1 MLLFSL
7 LMACD
12 SGSPATPSPLSAS
25 TPNTVQ
31 LVYSGNVHGEIE
43 PCG

>member
-31 LVYSGNVHGEIE
+31 LVYSGNVRGEIE

>member
-1 MLLFSL
+1 MPLLLL

-12 SGSPATPSPLSAS
+12 SVTTESTIGQVAS
-25 TPNTVQ
+25 TVGTVQ